1 MTDYL
6 RPELDELVSKR
17 RQRPMAYPLRQ
28 RQPTE
33 EIAEI
38 VCQREKMEPYLI
50 VHEVVTGQPRSVQGV
65 FAFFDP
71 LFSRSPTVVE
81 LDDVGWRPREVGH
94 DETETREQFAG
105 LPFDLGNDPSR
116 LLLALSLIGDAGV
129 LAERLRHRTRRRRKR
144 QVLDLSAKHLIS
156 GKPDRILVGIFFKEL
171 VDPPLGKGSIASEER
186 SDCLVSI
193 ASHHRLQD

>member
-50 VHEVVTGQPRSVQGV
+50 VHEVVTGEPRPVQGV

-71 LFSRSPTVVE
+71 LFRRSPTGVE
-81 LDDVGWRPREVGH
+81 LDDVGWRPR
-94 DETETREQFAG
+94 
-105 LPFDLGNDPSR
+105 
-116 LLLALSLIGDAGV
+116 
-129 LAERLRHRTRRRRKR
+129 
-144 QVLDLSAKHLIS
+144 
-156 GKPDRILVGIFFKEL
+156 
-171 VDPPLGKGSIASEER
+171 
-186 SDCLVSI
+186 
-193 ASHHRLQD
+193 